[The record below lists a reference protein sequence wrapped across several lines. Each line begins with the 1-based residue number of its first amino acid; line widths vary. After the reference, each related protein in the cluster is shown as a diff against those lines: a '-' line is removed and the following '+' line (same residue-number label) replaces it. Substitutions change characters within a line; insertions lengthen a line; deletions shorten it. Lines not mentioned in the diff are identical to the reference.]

1 MPGLRVGA
9 RAHHGTI
16 RGRGDHG
23 RPAGLRLKRASVSG
37 PPRRAPPALGRPLA
51 GAGEDG
57 ERVRLADL
65 SAAVETAFRN
75 IGRLPNAHVIQAD
88 ILAPP
93 FARAAGKGAFDFI
106 YSIGVLH
113 HLPDPEAGFRSL
125 VRCLRPGGTFFGW
138 VYGYENNALVHR
150 VIDPV
155 RRRVTSRLPPPLLR
169 TIAYPMAVVM
179 HALVKGVYRPLQ
191 GRAALQRL
199 PAHAYLSS
207 LTDFNF
213 RQNYNI
219 VFDHL
224 VAPTAFYLKREEF
237 EGWFQRAG
245 LEAVELSWRNQNSW
259 RGRGRLPAAAV
270 R

>member
-1 MPGLRVGA
+1 MHRLYEQQFLDWISPIEPAFFEGKLVLDAGCGIGRHAFFAARYGA
-9 RAHHGTI
+9 KDVVAM
-16 RGRGDHG
+16 
-23 RPAGLRLKRASVSG
+23 
-37 PPRRAPPALGRPLA
+37 
-51 GAGEDG
+51 
-57 ERVRLADL
+57 DL

-155 RRRVTSRLPPPLLR
+155 RRRVTSRLPPPLRRRYWRLGAARGWEQIWLLR
-169 TIAYPMAVVM
+169 RSELERLFGPA
-179 HALVKGVYRPLQ
+179 RPERF
-191 GRAALQRL
+191 G
-199 PAHAYLSS
+199 P
-207 LTDFNF
+207 LT
-213 RQNYNI
+213 
-219 VFDHL
+219 
-224 VAPTAFYLKREEF
+224 K
-237 EGWFQRAG
+237 
-245 LEAVELSWRNQNSW
+245 SWVCVHPPP
-259 RGRGRLPAAAV
+259 GAAASPS
-270 R
+270 RSAG